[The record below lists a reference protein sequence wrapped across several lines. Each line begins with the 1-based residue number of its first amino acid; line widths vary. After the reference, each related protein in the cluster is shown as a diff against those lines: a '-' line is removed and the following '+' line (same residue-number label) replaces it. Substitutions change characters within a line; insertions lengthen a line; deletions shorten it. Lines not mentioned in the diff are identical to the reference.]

1 MSKCFDIGAQHP
13 STVTLGHNAGVAAP
27 EFVEF
32 PDLDEL
38 LSLASAAAQL
48 AGRLLVDER
57 PQDDDLTFDTKTST
71 TDVVTEMDRRSE
83 ILLQTMLLDARPGD
97 GYLGEEGARSSSTSG
112 IVWVVDPIDGTVNY
126 LYRNPI
132 WCVSVAACVEDPTA
146 ADGLRAVVGV
156 VHAPLLN
163 ETFWAVEGRGG
174 HVRSNGVDRRL
185 SVRDEDRL
193 SHALVATGFG
203 YERAK
208 RIVQGQTMAS
218 LLPMV
223 RDLRRPGSA
232 ALDICFVAAGRVDA
246 YFERGTHAWDRA
258 AAVLIAREAGAQIG
272 GLNGAPESWDL
283 TIASNAKLFT
293 PLHDALLAT
302 NVLSDW

>member
-1 MSKCFDIGAQHP
+1 MPQGFEVGAQHL
-13 STVTLGHNAGVAAP
+13 STVSLRQNAQVVALESP
-27 EFVEF
+27 DVE
-32 PDLDEL
+32 EL
-38 LSLASAAAQL
+38 LSLASAAAHR
-48 AGRLLVDER
+48 AGRLLIDER
-57 PQDDDLTFDTKTST
+57 PDDDNLTFDTKTSS

-83 ILLQTMLLDARPGD
+83 ILLQSMLLEARPGD

-132 WCVSVAACVEDPTA
+132 WCVSVAACVEDPDA

-163 ETFWAVEGRGG
+163 ETFWSIEGRGSF
-174 HVRSNGVDRRL
+174 VRSDGVDRRL
-185 SVRDEDRL
+185 VVRGEDRL
-193 SHALVATGFG
+193 THALVATGFG

-208 RIVQGQTMAS
+208 RIVQGQTVAS
-218 LLPMV
+218 LLPLV

-258 AAVLIAREAGAQIG
+258 AAALIAREAGAQIG
-272 GLNGAPESWDL
+272 GLNGARESWDL
-283 TIASNAKLFT
+283 TIATNDKLFT
-293 PLHDALLAT
+293 PLHDALINT
-302 NVLSDW
+302 NVLADW